1 MVRDFRLRTVR
12 PLIPLAS
19 LPEATKSPFQRGAT
33 ERPSWNERL
42 YLAQIIRLRLRR
54 AGKYESRLQRP
65 HDAVLGG
72 GLHFALWRAD
82 TPRIN
87 VRVAIADSKG
97 EPGRPCVPVGSE
109 TEVGDGPPAFGRGMS
124 TIVEWH
130 ERIDRLSEWLILFT
144 VIFAPWAFGCTQPW
158 AIWTMNTAGYALGGL
173 LLGKR
178 LIRILTGYRPM
189 RWGEQIPGPGEPAVY
204 RPHALAARWLS
215 RSLAG
220 LNFLL
225 LVYTL
230 ISAINYRSEIHN
242 GVQEFND
249 RYVPWLPFSYDS
261 SSTWSA
267 FWMYLGLTG
276 FFWATRDWLLGKSE
290 RERSYGDHAEVSVL
304 PLTISGL
311 PDRLSRLLWVLCLNG
326 TLLAAVSIVQR
337 LDGTDK
343 LLWLVLPRYGD
354 ASFHFG
360 PFTYRG
366 NAAQYFNLLWP
377 VAMAFWWTLFRSA
390 QSRERAPTRI
400 GGNPHW
406 VLLPCVLVQIA
417 SPIISGSR
425 GGSVIVLVVATGAL
439 LVLVIGNWRASLAV
453 RIGILVPLV
462 IALGLVGYLGWNQY
476 KAGMVNAFT
485 DDLGDRLEIYQ
496 NARLMSVQHPLFG
509 TGPGTFADVYSLY
522 RSDITDVSAAYAH
535 NDWLQTKI
543 TFGWVGF
550 AIVLLM
556 LVHPF
561 VRWWIPEGIP
571 CRWDVTTMFWL
582 AMAGCLFHARY
593 DFPFQVLST
602 LHLFLL
608 YCCICMCLARKA

>member
-1 MVRDFRLRTVR
+1 
-12 PLIPLAS
+12 
-19 LPEATKSPFQRGAT
+19 
-33 ERPSWNERL
+33 
-42 YLAQIIRLRLRR
+42 
-54 AGKYESRLQRP
+54 
-65 HDAVLGG
+65 
-72 GLHFALWRAD
+72 LWHED

-87 VRVAIADSKG
+87 VRVATADSKG
-97 EPGRPCVPVGSE
+97 EPGRPGVPVGPE
-109 TEVGDGPPAFGRGMS
+109 TEVGEGPPAFGRGMS
-124 TIVEWH
+124 TNLEWY
-130 ERIDRLSEWLILFT
+130 ERIDRFSELLILFT

-158 AIWTMNTAGYALGGL
+158 AIWTINTAGYALGGL

-178 LIRILTGYRPM
+178 LVRTLTGYRPM
-189 RWGEQIPGPGEPAVY
+189 RWGEQIPGQGEPAVY
-204 RPHALAARWLS
+204 RPHALVARWLS
-215 RSLAG
+215 RSLAA

-225 LVYTL
+225 LGYTL
-230 ISAINYRSEIHN
+230 VSAINYRGEIVN

-276 FFWATRDWLLGKSE
+276 FFWATRDWLLGKSD
-290 RERSYGDHAEVSVL
+290 RERSYDDHADVSVL

-311 PDRLSRLLWVLCLNG
+311 PERLSRLLWVLCLNG

-377 VAMAFWWTLFRSA
+377 VTMAFWWTLFRSA
-390 QSRERAPTRI
+390 QSREHAPTRI

-417 SPIISGSR
+417 CPIISGSR
-425 GGSVIVLVVATGAL
+425 GGSVIALVVATGAL
-439 LVLVIGNWRASLAV
+439 LVLVIANWRASLAV

-462 IALGLVGYLGWNQY
+462 AALGLVGYLGWNQY

-522 RSDITDVSAAYAH
+522 RADITDVSAAYAH

-571 CRWDVTTMFWL
+571 CRWDVITMFWL

-593 DFPFQVLST
+593 DFPFQILST

-608 YCCICMCLARKA
+608 YCCICVCVARKA